1 MYTIHN
7 PSFMKCISCDRETMG
22 WMLPAGEETVNLSS
36 LRDTDIDISFLSVRY
51 ERCGDTPLTPYLR
64 WLASNNL
71 SWGRSR
77 FSAPHRSSFGDS
89 AALLEISRQL
99 LLSQSIEVAIIKH

>member
-36 LRDTDIDISFLSVRY
+36 LRDTDIDISFLSVWYARY
-51 ERCGDTPLTPYLR
+51 GNTPLTLNLR
-64 WLASNNL
+64 WVASNNL
-71 SWGRSR
+71 SGGHIRFRTPNRSTG
-77 FSAPHRSSFGDS
+77 HR
-89 AALLEISRQL
+89 
-99 LLSQSIEVAIIKH
+99 H